1 MCGHYVGSGRR
12 DEYVAMLCVV
22 VLGRYQPYSL
32 RAEQSRAAQNYDH
45 SVVNKR
51 KEGVKAYQGSENL
64 SNAASKVMVVGQL
77 GDRASRSAATAVMM
91 DGGVG
96 RQKALDAAAEDA

>member
-1 MCGHYVGSGRR
+1 MWWCWEDINPAVS
-12 DEYVAMLCVV
+12 A
-22 VLGRYQPYSL
+22 
-32 RAEQSRAAQNYDH
+32 QSTNYDH

-51 KEGVKAYQGSENL
+51 TEGVKAYQGSENL

-77 GDRASRSAATAVMM
+77 GDWASRSAATAMMM

-96 RQKALDAAAEDA
+96 RHKALDAAAEDA